1 MMHIECS
8 RPWIF
13 FFSEIRLFLVLVIS
27 LHMLMMISSIT
38 FFGLKAFEI
47 YGELNSLK
55 HASQFKLGLLSGAQ
69 NLNENTRNVITKKI
83 S

>member
-1 MMHIECS
+1 
-8 RPWIF
+8 
-13 FFSEIRLFLVLVIS
+13 
-27 LHMLMMISSIT
+27 MLMMISSIT

-55 HASQFKLGLLSGAQ
+55 HASQFKLGPLSGAQ